1 MGRVERAAMILH
13 ADSGSPY
20 WHHVSIYA
28 AIQLMDVTAECIFS
42 LTVSLVLIQLYAIY
56 MWSLN
61 SLVSERLL
69 MLLVLSL
76 ITVHIIPSCPSHGC
90 LYGAPGP
97 LMAGLFQ
104 VSCF

>member
-1 MGRVERAAMILH
+1 MGRVERAALILH
-13 ADSGSPY
+13 ADSRSPY

-28 AIQLMDVTAECIFS
+28 AIQLMVCNICLFS
-42 LTVSLVLIQLYAIY
+42 LTVSLVSIQLYAIY

-61 SLVSERLL
+61 SLVPERLL

-76 ITVHIIPSCPSHGC
+76 IIVHIIPPCPSHGC
-90 LYGAPGP
+90 LYRAPGP